1 MVKEQQS
8 RKNYLQL
15 FGWALVAVAIVCSLT
30 LWGQRLA
37 AEKAYKTVQVSVN
50 YTDVVSL
57 ANGNQ
62 LSVPQMLDTLQAHGV
77 SAILFKEVSVGDLDR
92 LGKVELTLG
101 DNLRHSA
108 YADKVSPDLSINDAT
123 LYVAILDEAWAEQV
137 QAHLLHKID
146 GAMFYDGEVP
156 VVAVPVA
163 IPGSA
168 AELDRARSVVTEIG
182 IGYDQEGLGYAAAS
196 QMGVIPQMRSWSEEP
211 TDQSLRFVTDEL
223 KQMPNVTQILFNDKT
238 IPSGID
244 PHKLRTFAELL
255 RVDGEPLAPVGTIEF
270 SEQAGLNQLGLLL
283 DKDVIRLHTIANNEM
298 SKLTEPE
305 MLDRWMLAA
314 RERNMR
320 SLLVRFMDVYTP
332 AMALDENLA
341 YLDDLASGLED
352 SGFTLQGTYEKPAS
366 INVNGIV
373 MFVIGLGVAAGVLL
387 MLLQMGLPRLAVAG
401 FIITTVCWGGLFA
414 LSPIL
419 ARKLM
424 ALAGVMVFPI
434 ISCLIFI
441 QPKRQNIG
449 KSIVTLLKMCA
460 LSFIGAIL
468 MVGLLAD
475 VLFMLKLD
483 QFSGVKIAHIIPI
496 IVVPLVLYIWREK
509 DPVQAVK
516 DLFNQA
522 VTYKWAFLAGIL
534 VVAAVIYVART
545 GNTTAELSGAESAMR
560 NFLNDVM
567 GVRPRS
573 KEFLIGYP
581 LTLVMFYF
589 GATRG
594 KWFLSIPAVI
604 GQVSLVNTYAHIHTA
619 LIMSLRRSLNGL
631 VLGIV
636 LGVVA
641 IIVIELLLKLY
652 KKYIVNIR

>member
-1 MVKEQQS
+1 MVKDQQTL
-8 RKNYLQL
+8 KKYLQI
-15 FGWALVAVAIVCSLT
+15 FGWVLVALAVAGSLT

-37 AEKAYKTVQVSVN
+37 AEKDYKTVQISVN

-62 LSVPQMLDTLQAHGV
+62 LSVPEMLDTLQAHGV
-77 SAILFKEVSVGDLDR
+77 SAVLFKEVSVGDLER
-92 LGKVELTLG
+92 LGKVDLTLG
-101 DNLRHSA
+101 DHVR
-108 YADKVSPDLSINDAT
+108 YANYAHAVSQDLTVNDAT
-123 LYVAILDEAWAEQV
+123 LYVAILDEAWVEQV
-137 QAHLLHKID
+137 ENHLLHKID
-146 GAMFYDGEVP
+146 GAVFYDGEVP
-156 VVAVPVA
+156 IVAVPVA

-182 IGYDQEGLGYAAAS
+182 VGYDQQGLAYAAAA

-211 TDQSLRFVTDEL
+211 SDQSLRFVTDEL

-255 RVDGEPLAPVGTIEF
+255 RVDGQPLAPVGTIEF
-270 SEQAGLNQLGLLL
+270 SEQAGLNQLGLLF
-283 DKDVIRLHTIANNEM
+283 DKNVIRLHTIANNEM

-305 MLDRWMLAA
+305 MLDRWLLAA

-332 AMALDENLA
+332 SVALNENLA
-341 YLDDLASGLED
+341 YLDDLKSGLED
-352 SGFTLQGTYEKPAS
+352 SGFSLQGNYEKPAS
-366 INVNGIV
+366 IHVGGALMLLV
-373 MFVIGLGVAAGVLL
+373 GLGVAAGVLL
-387 MLLQMGLPRLAVAG
+387 LLLQMGLPRLAIAG
-401 FIITTVCWGGLFA
+401 FIVTTLCWGGAFA
-414 LSPIL
+414 LAPIL

-424 ALAGVMVFPI
+424 ALAGVIVFPT
-434 ISCLIFI
+434 ISCLTFI
-441 QPKRQNIG
+441 KTERLGIG
-449 KSIVTLLKMCA
+449 KSILTLLKMCMM
-460 LSFIGAIL
+460 SFIGAVL

-496 IVVPLVLYIWREK
+496 VIVPLVLYIWRDK

-545 GNTTAELSGAESAMR
+545 GNTTAELSGIESAMR
-560 NFLNDVM
+560 NMLNDYL

-581 LTLVMFYF
+581 LTLVMFYY

-619 LIMSLRRSLNGL
+619 LVMSLRRSLNGL
-631 VLGIV
+631 VLGII
-636 LGVVA
+636 LGIVA
-641 IIVIELLLKLY
+641 IVVIELALKLW
-652 KKYIVNIR
+652 KKYVA

>member
-1 MVKEQQS
+1 MKDQQTL
-8 RKNYLQL
+8 KKYLQI
-15 FGWALVAVAIVCSLT
+15 FGWVLVALAVAGSLT

-37 AEKAYKTVQVSVN
+37 AEKDYKTVQISVN

-62 LSVPQMLDTLQAHGV
+62 LSVPEMLDTLQAHGV
-77 SAILFKEVSVGDLDR
+77 SAVLFKEVSVGDLER
-92 LGKVELTLG
+92 LGKVDLTLG
-101 DNLRHSA
+101 DHVR
-108 YADKVSPDLSINDAT
+108 YANYAHAVSQDLTVNDAT
-123 LYVAILDEAWAEQV
+123 LYVAILDEAWVEQV
-137 QAHLLHKID
+137 ENHLLHKID
-146 GAMFYDGEVP
+146 GAVFYDGEVP
-156 VVAVPVA
+156 IVAVPVA

-182 IGYDQEGLGYAAAS
+182 VGYDQQGLAYAAAA

-211 TDQSLRFVTDEL
+211 SDQSLRFVTDEL

-255 RVDGEPLAPVGTIEF
+255 RVDGQPLAPVGTIEF
-270 SEQAGLNQLGLLL
+270 SEQAGLNQLGLLF
-283 DKDVIRLHTIANNEM
+283 DKNVIRLHTIANNEM

-305 MLDRWMLAA
+305 MLDRWLLAA

-332 AMALDENLA
+332 SVALNENLA
-341 YLDDLASGLED
+341 YLDDLKSGLED
-352 SGFTLQGTYEKPAS
+352 SGFSLQGNYEKPAS
-366 INVNGIV
+366 IHVGGALMLLV
-373 MFVIGLGVAAGVLL
+373 GLGVAAGVLL
-387 MLLQMGLPRLAVAG
+387 LLLQMGLPRLAIAG
-401 FIITTVCWGGLFA
+401 FIVTTLCWGGAFA
-414 LSPIL
+414 LAPIL

-424 ALAGVMVFPI
+424 ALAGVIVFPT
-434 ISCLIFI
+434 ISCLTFI
-441 QPKRQNIG
+441 KTERLGIG
-449 KSIVTLLKMCA
+449 KSILTLLKMCMM
-460 LSFIGAIL
+460 SFIGAVL

-496 IVVPLVLYIWREK
+496 VIVPLVLYIWRDK

-545 GNTTAELSGAESAMR
+545 GNTTAELSGIESAMR
-560 NFLNDVM
+560 NMLNDYL

-581 LTLVMFYF
+581 LTLVMFYY

-619 LIMSLRRSLNGL
+619 LVMSLRRSLNGL
-631 VLGIV
+631 VLGII
-636 LGVVA
+636 LGIVA
-641 IIVIELLLKLY
+641 IVVIELALKLW
-652 KKYIVNIR
+652 KKYVA